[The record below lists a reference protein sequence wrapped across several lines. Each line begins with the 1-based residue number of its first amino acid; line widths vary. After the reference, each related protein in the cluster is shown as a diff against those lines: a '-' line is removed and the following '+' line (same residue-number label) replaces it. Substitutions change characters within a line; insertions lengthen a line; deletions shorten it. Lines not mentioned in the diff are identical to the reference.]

1 MATVIE
7 LTSYPVKGCAGTP
20 AAAAE
25 LTPAGLPHDRSFLV
39 VGPKGVFRSQR
50 TDPRLAV
57 VRPEVTTDGTQLT
70 LNAPGLE
77 TLHLDIDLGTGPSPR
92 CEVEMFGDPY
102 RAVDQGDRAAEWLSE
117 ALGAASRLVR
127 AAPEH
132 DRVTDG
138 LTPGTSGFA
147 DSSPVHVISLASF
160 DDLNRRIT
168 AAGRPPVPLDRFRPN
183 IVVDGWDAPQTEDRA
198 WRVTVG
204 GGELEFRQARRPL
217 RRHARRP
224 ADRRQGGAGT
234 AAHARLVPAG
244 ARGRGRVRIEVLGA
258 GDGKGG
264 GGRRIRGH
272 RVGNRLIRYGLIG
285 RIGPVHASVR
295 SPHHA
300 QDPDHR
306 R

>member
-204 GGELEFRQARRPL
+204 GGELGFAKLAVRCAVTLVDQRTGDKAGPEPL
-217 RRHARRP
+217 RTLASYRRVP
-224 ADRRQGGAGT
+224 EGGVAFGSKFS
-234 AAHARLVPAG
+234 
-244 ARGRGRVRIEVLGA
+244 VLGTGKVA
-258 GDGKGG
+258 VGDAFEVTEWGT
-264 GGRRIRGH
+264 
-272 RVGNRLIRYGLIG
+272 
-285 RIGPVHASVR
+285 
-295 SPHHA
+295 
-300 QDPDHR
+300 D
-306 R
+306 

>member
-1 MATVIE
+1 MATVTA

-39 VGPKGVFRSQR
+39 VGPQGVFRSQR
-50 TDPRLAV
+50 SDPRLAV
-57 VRPEVTTDGTQLT
+57 VRPEVSTDGTQLT

-127 AAPEH
+127 VPPEH

-168 AAGRPPVPLDRFRPN
+168 AAGRPPVTMDRFRPN

-198 WRVTVG
+198 RRVTVG
-204 GGELEFRQARRPL
+204 GGELGFAKLAVRCAVTLVDQSTGDKAGPEPL
-217 RRHARRP
+217 RTLASYRRVP
-224 ADRRQGGAGT
+224 EGGVAFGSKFS
-234 AAHARLVPAG
+234 
-244 ARGRGRVRIEVLGA
+244 VLGTGKVA
-258 GDGKGG
+258 VGDAFEVTEWGTDGSDT
-264 GGRRIRGH
+264 
-272 RVGNRLIRYGLIG
+272 
-285 RIGPVHASVR
+285 A
-295 SPHHA
+295 
-300 QDPDHR
+300 
-306 R
+306 

>member
-57 VRPEVTTDGTQLT
+57 VRPEVSTDGTQLT
-70 LNAPGLE
+70 LNSPGLE

-92 CEVEMFGDPY
+92 CDVEMFGDPY
-102 RAVDQGDRAAEWLSE
+102 RAVDQGDRVAEWLSE

-147 DSSPVHVISLASF
+147 DSSPVHVISLATF

-168 AAGRPPVPLDRFRPN
+168 AAGRSPVPMDRFRPN
-183 IVVDGWDAPQTEDRA
+183 IVVDGWDVPQTEDRA
-198 WRVTVG
+198 RRVTVG
-204 GGELEFRQARRPL
+204 GGELGFAKLAVRCAVTLVDQRTGDKAGPEPL
-217 RRHARRP
+217 RTLASYRRVP
-224 ADRRQGGAGT
+224 EGGVAFGSKFS
-234 AAHARLVPAG
+234 
-244 ARGRGRVRIEVLGA
+244 VLGTGKVA
-258 GDGKGG
+258 VGDAFEVTEWGT
-264 GGRRIRGH
+264 
-272 RVGNRLIRYGLIG
+272 
-285 RIGPVHASVR
+285 
-295 SPHHA
+295 
-300 QDPDHR
+300 D
-306 R
+306 

>member
-57 VRPEVTTDGTQLT
+57 VRPEVSTDGTQLT

-198 WRVTVG
+198 RRVTVG
-204 GGELEFRQARRPL
+204 GGELGFAKLAVRCAVTLVDQRTGDKAGPEPL
-217 RRHARRP
+217 RTLASYRRVP
-224 ADRRQGGAGT
+224 EGGVAFGSKFS
-234 AAHARLVPAG
+234 
-244 ARGRGRVRIEVLGA
+244 VLGTGKVA
-258 GDGKGG
+258 VGDAFEVTEWGT
-264 GGRRIRGH
+264 
-272 RVGNRLIRYGLIG
+272 
-285 RIGPVHASVR
+285 
-295 SPHHA
+295 
-300 QDPDHR
+300 D
-306 R
+306 

>member
-39 VGPKGVFRSQR
+39 VGPEGVFRSQR
-50 TDPRLAV
+50 SDPRLAV
-57 VRPEVTTDGTQLT
+57 VRPEVGTDGTQLT

-77 TLHLDIDLGTGPSPR
+77 TLHLDIDLGAGPSPR

-102 RAVDQGDRAAEWLSE
+102 RAIDQGDRAAEWLSE

-127 AAPEH
+127 VPPEH

-147 DSSPVHVISLASF
+147 DSSPVHVISVASF

-168 AAGRPPVPLDRFRPN
+168 AAGRPPVPMDRFRPN

-198 WRVTVG
+198 RRVTVG
-204 GGELEFRQARRPL
+204 GGELGFAKLAVRCAVTLVDQRTGDKAGPEPL
-217 RRHARRP
+217 RTLASYRRVP
-224 ADRRQGGAGT
+224 EGGVAFGSKFS
-234 AAHARLVPAG
+234 
-244 ARGRGRVRIEVLGA
+244 VLGTGKVA
-258 GDGKGG
+258 VGDAFEVTEWGT
-264 GGRRIRGH
+264 
-272 RVGNRLIRYGLIG
+272 
-285 RIGPVHASVR
+285 
-295 SPHHA
+295 
-300 QDPDHR
+300 D
-306 R
+306 

>member
-1 MATVIE
+1 MATVTA

-39 VGPKGVFRSQR
+39 VGPQGVFRSQR
-50 TDPRLAV
+50 SDPRLAV
-57 VRPEVTTDGTQLT
+57 VRPEVSTDGTQLT

-127 AAPEH
+127 VPPEH

-168 AAGRPPVPLDRFRPN
+168 AAGRPPVTMDRFRPN

-198 WRVTVG
+198 RRVTVG
-204 GGELEFRQARRPL
+204 GGELGFAKLAVRCAVTLVDQSTGDKAGPEPL
-217 RRHARRP
+217 RTLASYRRVP
-224 ADRRQGGAGT
+224 EGGVAFGSKFS
-234 AAHARLVPAG
+234 
-244 ARGRGRVRIEVLGA
+244 VLGTGKVA
-258 GDGKGG
+258 VGDAFEVTEWGTDGSDT
-264 GGRRIRGH
+264 
-272 RVGNRLIRYGLIG
+272 
-285 RIGPVHASVR
+285 P
-295 SPHHA
+295 
-300 QDPDHR
+300 
-306 R
+306 

>member
-57 VRPEVTTDGTQLT
+57 VRPEVSTDGTQLT
-70 LNAPGLE
+70 LNSPGLE
-77 TLHLDIDLGTGPSPR
+77 TLDLDIDLGTGPSPR
-92 CEVEMFGDPY
+92 CDVEMFGDPY
-102 RAVDQGDRAAEWLSE
+102 RAVDQGDRVAEWLSE

-147 DSSPVHVISLASF
+147 DSSPVHVISLATF

-168 AAGRPPVPLDRFRPN
+168 AAGRSPVPMDRFRPN
-183 IVVDGWDAPQTEDRA
+183 VVVDGWDVPQTEDRA
-198 WRVTVG
+198 RRVTVG
-204 GGELEFRQARRPL
+204 GGELGFAKLAVRCAVTLVDQRTGDKAGPEPL
-217 RRHARRP
+217 RTLASYRRVP
-224 ADRRQGGAGT
+224 EGGVAFGSKFS
-234 AAHARLVPAG
+234 
-244 ARGRGRVRIEVLGA
+244 VLGTGKVA
-258 GDGKGG
+258 VGDAFEVTEWGT
-264 GGRRIRGH
+264 
-272 RVGNRLIRYGLIG
+272 
-285 RIGPVHASVR
+285 
-295 SPHHA
+295 
-300 QDPDHR
+300 D
-306 R
+306 